1 MFINIYLFYT
11 KHYYMFSKKKNSPSI
26 LEKIS
31 FRLRIFCEIL
41 TGVDFTKVIPVKDL
55 GLDPKIVVQSSPTTV
70 KYIYRVLDYLKINK
84 NKKILDIG
92 CAKGYFIKFLS
103 NKGYKTDGVEVSK
116 KLAIIARNNFK
127 KININTKIF
136 NTDARKF
143 KFYGKYD
150 VFYLYNPFPKKI
162 AENVFLSIKEQ
173 IRKFNKRFYV
183 IYTHPVAHKTLIKN
197 GFVLKKTFPYIGEYK
212 IGVYFYN

>member
-1 MFINIYLFYT
+1 MTF
-11 KHYYMFSKKKNSPSI
+11 KNKNLPS
-26 LEKIS
+26 LVEKIL
-31 FRLRIFCEIL
+31 FRLRIFYEIL

-55 GLDPKIVVQSSPTTV
+55 GLDPEIVVQSSPTTV
-70 KYIYRVLDYLKINK
+70 KYIYQVLDYLKISK

-92 CAKGYFIKFLS
+92 CGKGYLIKFLS
-103 NKGYKTDGVEVSK
+103 NKGYKIDGLELSQ

-127 KININTKIF
+127 KININAKIF

-143 KFYGKYD
+143 KFYGKYN
-150 VFYLYNPFPKKI
+150 VFYLYNPFPEKI
-162 AENVFLSIKEQ
+162 AEHVFLCIKEQ

-183 IYTHPVAHKTLIKN
+183 IYTNPVAHKTLIKN
-197 GFVLKKTFPYIGEYK
+197 GFFLKKNFPYIGEYK